1 MLAVAALPV
10 PGLILTLALPR
21 ATGPPADTRW
31 RGQSPDEP
39 NDLMEGGA
47 STLSMRSF
55 RKVAFASYGFAELCS
70 VQTRE

>member
-1 MLAVAALPV
+1 MLTVAALPV

-39 NDLMEGGA
+39 KRPHGRRGFD
-47 STLSMRSF
+47 
-55 RKVAFASYGFAELCS
+55 AFHEVVS
-70 VQTRE
+70 